1 MNALFGAPATWAA
14 SRRGLPEMTKYNARR
29 TTVDG
34 IHFDSQA
41 EAMRYCQLKLLQ
53 EAKQISGLFC
63 HIRFCLQDAFK
74 RDGKTILGIWY
85 EADFLYNEN
94 GRRVVEDV
102 KGKRTAVYL
111 LKRKIFWKAY
121 PDIDFREIDA

>member
-1 MNALFGAPATWAA
+1 M
-14 SRRGLPEMTKYNARR
+14 SKYNAQR

-34 IHFDSQA
+34 IHFDSLA
-41 EAMRYCQLKLLQ
+41 EARRYDELKLLRQ
-53 EAKQISGLFC
+53 VGQISGLFC
-63 HIRFCLQDAFK
+63 HIRFCLQDTFK

-111 LKRKIFWKAY
+111 LKRKMFWKAY